1 MSKPRKMIA
10 QRSDPPLE
18 RIFCQ
23 YQQKYLEKQKL
34 KPSRSAP
41 FRTKI
46 RVSLKY
52 FVNHCRLFTYFI
64 GHLSKHP

>member
-41 FRTKI
+41 FRA
-46 RVSLKY
+46 SLKY
-52 FVNHCRLFTYFI
+52 FVNHCRLFIYFI
-64 GHLSKHP
+64 GHLSKHL